1 MLKNIQIFCQQI
13 CDQMFKYESGLRKHE
28 QRHKS
33 PGGFVCSECDERFIT
48 DAERSIHRENFHKV
62 DIQCE

>member
-1 MLKNIQIFCQQI
+1 
-13 CDQMFKYESGLRKHE
+13 MFKYESGLRKHE

-48 DAERSIHRENFHKV
+48 DAERSIHRENCHKV
-62 DIQCE
+62 EIQCE